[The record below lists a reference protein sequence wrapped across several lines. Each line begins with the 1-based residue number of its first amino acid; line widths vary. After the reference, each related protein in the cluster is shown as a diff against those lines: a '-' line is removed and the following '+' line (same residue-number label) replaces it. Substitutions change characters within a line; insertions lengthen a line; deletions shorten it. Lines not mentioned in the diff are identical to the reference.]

1 MLAKPDDSTG
11 RGRAGATTAAHW
23 ARERFAHGATRGCR
37 RAASVD
43 CGADASSG
51 AVGMRAFMSD
61 VEIRQETVGVELR
74 SDLRDFLESE
84 AQHAGVTVSQY
95 VREAAIARVIAAR
108 MLSDQGRF
116 ERLAKAVREALADD
130 VVARSPHAVELVLAA
145 LTRLTAAEVR
155 NESPALVAQSAQ
167 PARNTQEP
175 SDA

>member
-1 MLAKPDDSTG
+1 
-11 RGRAGATTAAHW
+11 
-23 ARERFAHGATRGCR
+23 
-37 RAASVD
+37 
-43 CGADASSG
+43 
-51 AVGMRAFMSD
+51 MSD

-155 NESPALVAQSAQ
+155 NESRALVAQSEQ
-167 PARNTQEP
+167 PARNTPEP
-175 SDA
+175 ADS